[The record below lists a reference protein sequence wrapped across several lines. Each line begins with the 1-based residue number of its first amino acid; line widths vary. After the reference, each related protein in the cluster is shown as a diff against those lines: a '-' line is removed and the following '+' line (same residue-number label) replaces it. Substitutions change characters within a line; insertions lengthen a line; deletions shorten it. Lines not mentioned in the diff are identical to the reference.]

1 MYFFPH
7 KVRNIYNSK
16 INLYCMIIF
25 NKSIQVS
32 KFPSLDFSW
41 FKESLEGENA
51 NMYFPQKCR
60 IPVSW
65 TPLTIFFCFLEKRE
79 SVITYLCHV
88 VVFRINSQGFEE
100 KGDLVQRFKTENM
113 WF

>member
-32 KFPSLDFSW
+32 KFLSLDFSW

-51 NMYFPQKCR
+51 NMYFP
-60 IPVSW
+60 P
-65 TPLTIFFCFLEKRE
+65 E
-79 SVITYLCHV
+79 
-88 VVFRINSQGFEE
+88 N
-100 KGDLVQRFKTENM
+100 TE
-113 WF
+113 FPYPGRH